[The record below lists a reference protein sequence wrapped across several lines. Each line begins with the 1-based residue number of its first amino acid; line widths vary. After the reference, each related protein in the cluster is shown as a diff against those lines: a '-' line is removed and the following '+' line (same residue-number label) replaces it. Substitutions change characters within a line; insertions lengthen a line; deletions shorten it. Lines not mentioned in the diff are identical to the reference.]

1 MLHGERSALGPESL
15 KEEGGHDERYEKRG
29 SRQCFIA

>member
-15 KEEGGHDERYEKRG
+15 KEEGVMMKGMRRG
-29 SRQCFIA
+29 GQGSAL